1 MIRKTLLIEKDNYL
15 SIKNEQL
22 IITSKESGLIRSI
35 NPADVGIIIFDN
47 RESTYTHS
55 VISKLL
61 HHNIAI
67 IFCDDKRMP
76 LGMFLNFES
85 NYSQTYTINK
95 QLGLNQAQKSRIWKQ
110 IIISKIVNQANL
122 IQHISQEKY
131 VYLKNLSNKVGLA
144 DKTNREGIAAKV
156 YWKTLIGEYF
166 IRDRDGEFPN
176 NYLNYAYAILRSL
189 TAKSLS
195 GSGLLPIIGIHHHNQ
210 YNTYCLADDIM
221 EAYRPFADALIYDY
235 LKSDMDNEE
244 KQDMKLFKRYIQKI
258 ATEDVLIGDLTRP
271 LSIALTFTTSSL
283 TRCICGE
290 SDKISLP
297 RLNYESIQN

>member
-1 MIRKTLLIEKDNYL
+1 
-15 SIKNEQL
+15 
-22 IITSKESGLIRSI
+22 
-35 NPADVGIIIFDN
+35 
-47 RESTYTHS
+47 
-55 VISKLL
+55 
-61 HHNIAI
+61 
-67 IFCDDKRMP
+67 
-76 LGMFLNFES
+76 MFLNFES

-271 LSIALTFTTSSL
+271 LSIAMTFTTSSL